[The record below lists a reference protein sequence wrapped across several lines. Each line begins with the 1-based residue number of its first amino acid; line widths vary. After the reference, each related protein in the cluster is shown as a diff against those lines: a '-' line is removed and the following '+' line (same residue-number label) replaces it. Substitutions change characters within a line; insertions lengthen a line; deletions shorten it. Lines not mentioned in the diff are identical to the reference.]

1 MTRKQRRLTM
11 IAIAG
16 IILVVAAGLVLF
28 ALNDRIVFFNSP
40 SDIAAGGAAP
50 GERIRLGGLVEEDSV
65 VRTEGSVVRFSITD
79 TGNTVPVVFDGIL
92 PDLFREGQG
101 VVTEGSLDTNGL
113 FVADTVLA
121 KHDET
126 YMPKEVADALK
137 EQGVWQGE
145 GESATN

>member
-11 IAIAG
+11 IAVAG
-16 IILVVAAGLVLF
+16 SVLIVAAGLVLF

-40 SDIAAGGAAP
+40 SDIAAGGAEL

-65 VRTEGSVVRFSITD
+65 VRNDGSVVKFSITD
-79 TGNTVPVVFDGIL
+79 TGNSVAVVFDGIL

-101 VVTEGSLDTNGL
+101 VVTEGSLDANGL

-137 EQGVWQGE
+137 EQGVWKGE
-145 GESATN
+145 GESAAN